1 MRSATSYSDYLS
13 QHPKWHDGMELL
25 REALMDISLKES
37 INWSA
42 PVYGFEKYNVVSIGA
57 FKNHLALW
65 VFQGSLLKDKRK
77 LLVAT

>member
-1 MRSATSYSDYLS
+1 
-13 QHPKWHDGMELL
+13 
-25 REALMDISLKES
+25 
-37 INWSA
+37 NWSA